1 MNIKQ
6 LFLFSS
12 LLLSLML
19 VSCESQS
26 QSQATTTQAAPEVP
40 RGPFENIDAPDFKKL
55 MANPN
60 TVVIDVRTPG
70 EIAEGKIEGA
80 LEMDFY
86 QPDFKDRIQ
95 ALDKDKTY
103 LIYCRSGGRSKS
115 ACQMMNQ
122 MGFESLYNL
131 RAGYTDWEKTMDQ

>member
-12 LLLSLML
+12 LLVSLML
-19 VSCESQS
+19 MSCESQS
-26 QSQATTTQAAPEVP
+26 QSQTTAQTASAAPSI
-40 RGPFENIDAPDFKKL
+40 PFENVDAPDFKKL

-60 TVVIDVRTPG
+60 TIVIDVRTPG

-86 QPDFKDRIQ
+86 QPDFKNRIQ

-103 LIYCRSGGRSKS
+103 LIYCRSGGRSQS

-122 MGFESLYNL
+122 MGFKSLYNL
-131 RAGYTDWEKTMDQ
+131 RAGFTDWEKTMDQ